1 MVRLHPQLRDAPLEF
16 AWGGNVAITLDR
28 MPHFGQVPTGPAAGA
43 WFATGCNGSGV
54 ALNTWLGAQ
63 AAAVVADGAEPP
75 AFAEI
80 PFPRRAGPRACAR
93 PTCPSSASGSASRTA
108 APDRLARSNR

>member
-1 MVRLHPQLRDAPLEF
+1 MVRIHPQLREAALEF

-28 MPHFGQVPTGPAAGA
+28 LPHFGKVPKGPAAGA

-63 AAAVVADGAEPP
+63 AAAVVAHGAEPP

-80 PFPRRAGPRACAR
+80 PFPAVPAHSLRSAYLPIVGQWFGFQDRRP
-93 PTCPSSASGSASRTA
+93 
-108 APDRLARSNR
+108 